1 MLKNGEDNIRSL
13 INNYDTDY
21 TGNTNIIIQGEI
33 QIWILKH

>member
-1 MLKNGEDNIRSL
+1 MKSL
-13 INNYDTDY
+13 INNNDTDY

>member
-21 TGNTNIIIQGEI
+21 TGNTETTIRKYIQ
-33 QIWILKH
+33 